1 MFLEAVGAQPRDRR
15 VYGLGTRASAYF
27 PDQAS
32 SSRFSGDIPAE
43 RLEDIRRSITEDV
56 RQEFDQR
63 TGVLQQEFDQRTETL
78 QHELADVR
86 EQMRQMQDFF
96 SRMSQGFQPPRDPDA
111 GDS

>member
-1 MFLEAVGAQPRDRR
+1 MEAVGAQPRDRR

-63 TGVLQQEFDQRTETL
+63 TGVLQQE
-78 QHELADVR
+78 LADVR

>member
-63 TGVLQQEFDQRTETL
+63 TGVLQQE
-78 QHELADVR
+78 LADVR

-96 SRMSQGFQPPRDPDA
+96 SRMSQGFQPPRDPDT

>member
-63 TGVLQQEFDQRTETL
+63 MGVLQQ
-78 QHELADVR
+78 ELADVR